1 MEEPLT
7 EELLAELRSTPAPE
21 TFIDK
26 NAITGRTLPEYLQYL
41 LDTHKLVRSRV
52 VREAQLNDTFGYQIF
67 TGARNPSRDKVLC
80 LVFAMNCTLTEA
92 NRLCQ
97 AAGVNPLYVK
107 DRRDAIMIFCLDA
120 GYNLQK
126 TNEELYRFGEET
138 LC

>member
-7 EELLAELRSTPAPE
+7 EELLAALRSSPDPK
-21 TFIDK
+21 TFADK
-26 NAITGRTLPEYLQYL
+26 NKIAHRSLPEYLQVL
-41 LDTHKLVRSRV
+41 LDAKKLKRSEV
-52 VREAQLNDTFGYQIF
+52 VREAQINDTFGYQIF
-67 TGARNPSRDKVLC
+67 TGARNASRDKILS
-80 LVFAMNCTLTEA
+80 LAFAMRCTLVEA

-107 DRRDAIMIFCLDA
+107 DRRDAILIFCLDA
-120 GYNLQK
+120 GFSLQK